1 MNEAVSLLIDH
12 SSQESFLMVSPGRVC
27 FTVFG
32 IDIMW
37 YGVLIGIGFILA
49 TVISY
54 RRAPRLGIKPDH
66 FIDVMIWLIPAAI
79 IGARA
84 YYVIFNWEMYA
95 GDWASIFN
103 TRNGGLAVHGGI
115 LLGIIAVY
123 IVSRIDSED
132 FLSLL
137 DLCAPV
143 LALGQAIGRWGNFFN
158 EEAHGVETDLPW
170 AQIID
175 GKGYHPTFLYESV
188 WCFLL
193 FLFLIWFSNH
203 RRSFRGQIIC
213 LYFMLY
219 SVERFFVES
228 LRTDSLMIGSLRQAQ
243 VISIVL
249 FAAGLILY
257 FYFKKNR
264 SLVSDSL
271 KDQDDSISEKN
282 IKEN

>member
-1 MNEAVSLLIDH
+1 
-12 SSQESFLMVSPGRVC
+12 MVSPGRVC
-27 FTVFG
+27 FTIFG

-37 YGVLIGIGFILA
+37 YGVLIGIGFIMA
-49 TVISY
+49 TIISY
-54 RRAPRLGIKPDH
+54 KRAPRLGIKPDH
-66 FIDVMIWLIPAAI
+66 FIDLMIWLIPSAI

-84 YYVIFNWEMYA
+84 YYVIFNWSMYA

-115 LLGIIAVY
+115 LLGVLTTY
-123 IVSRIDSED
+123 LVCKVDKED
-132 FLSLL
+132 YLSML
-137 DLCAPV
+137 DLCGPV

-175 GKGYHPTFLYESV
+175 GKGYHPTFLYESI

-193 FLFLIWFSNH
+193 FLFLVWFSNH
-203 RRSFRGQIIC
+203 RRTFRGQIIC

-219 SVERFFVES
+219 SFERFFVES

-249 FAAGLILY
+249 FAAGLIFY
-257 FYFKKNR
+257 IYFKKTRRLDPLTDTALSPDIAEPEDN
-264 SLVSDSL
+264 S
-271 KDQDDSISEKN
+271 SEK
-282 IKEN
+282 

>member
-1 MNEAVSLLIDH
+1 
-12 SSQESFLMVSPGRVC
+12 MVSPGRVC

-32 IDIMW
+32 LDIMW

-49 TVISY
+49 TIISY
-54 RRAPRLGIKPDH
+54 ARAPKLGIKPDH
-66 FIDVMIWLIPAAI
+66 FIDLIIWLIPSAI
-79 IGARA
+79 VGARA
-84 YYVIFNWEMYA
+84 YYVIFNWEMYQ
-95 GDWASIFN
+95 GDLAAIFN

-115 LLGIIAVY
+115 LLGVLTCW
-123 IVSRIDSED
+123 IVCRVVKED
-132 FLSLL
+132 FLSML

-158 EEAHGVETDLPW
+158 EEAHGTETDLPW

-175 GKGYHPTFLYESV
+175 GVGYHPTFLYESL

-193 FLFLIWFSNH
+193 FLFLVWFSNH
-203 RRSFRGQIIC
+203 KRTFRGEIIC

-219 SVERFFVES
+219 SFERFFVES

-249 FAAGLILY
+249 FAAALLLFIILR
-257 FYFKKNR
+257 KKTQIN
-264 SLVSDSL
+264 
-271 KDQDDSISEKN
+271 
-282 IKEN
+282 KESQIQ

>member
-1 MNEAVSLLIDH
+1 MADAPYIFTDKELN
-12 SSQESFLMVSPGRVC
+12 MVSPGRVC
-27 FTVFG
+27 FTIFG

-37 YGVLIGIGFILA
+37 YGVLIGLGFVLA
-49 TVISY
+49 TIISY
-54 RRAPRLGIKPDH
+54 KRAPRLGIVPDH

-79 IGARA
+79 VGARA
-84 YYVIFNWEMYA
+84 YYVIFNWDMYA
-95 GDWASIFN
+95 GDPASMFN

-115 LLGIIAVY
+115 LLGILAVY
-123 IVSRIDSED
+123 IVSKVKKED
-132 FLSLL
+132 FLSMA

-158 EEAHGVETDLPW
+158 EEAHGGETDLPW

-175 GKGYHPTFLYESV
+175 GKGYHPTFLYESI

-219 SVERFFVES
+219 SFERFFVES

-243 VISIVL
+243 VISVVL
-249 FAAGLILY
+249 FSAGLILY
-257 FYFKKNR
+257 FVFKKTRPVITQENDTP
-264 SLVSDSL
+264 SGSDDTDET
-271 KDQDDSISEKN
+271 KPE
-282 IKEN
+282 